1 LENQLEI
8 QLGQYKNAFSVNADN
23 YNKISLSQ
31 KVSEITEYDIR
42 NILNVSGIF
51 EEERQ
56 STNVYR
62 IYGKIQF
69 LSLLNGLSNDYGY
82 VYDLFLQKKINIK
95 NIVNSFDFYLLKA
108 GTGYT
113 YCSGA
118 TTISGS
124 SSHKYV
130 RYFDVIA
137 TPNDF
142 EIYPIGF
149 SNNVFGE
156 QDYAFNFNST
166 FNIDTYLDNFG
177 FPATELFLY
186 PVYKVKQNKWGT
198 PEVLRTTIFDI
209 SGNTSVT
216 PFYYTSFNVGD
227 RIYGDLINYV
237 ESEFFQSV
245 EKNQTYYISMPLASG
260 TTTTIGIYVSW
271 KYNPFISVRLRYFN
285 DDLETANISGTSYAE
300 VSSIPYYATYLG
312 DGNYTWRNI
321 LDQGYFDPFTG
332 LGVDYPF
339 VNKKRYLFQYT
350 ILDVIPNLD
359 DPTTLSVFK
368 EINFPNGVPISHT
381 PISPLTNAGKPCL

>member
-1 LENQLEI
+1 MENQLEI

-23 YNKISLSQ
+23 YNKIALSQ
-31 KVSEITEYDIR
+31 KVSEVTEYDIR

-56 STNVYR
+56 STNAYR

-69 LSLLNGLSNDYGY
+69 LSLLNGLKNDYTT
-82 VYDLFLQKKINIK
+82 VSDFFLQEKLNSK
-95 NIVNSFDFYLLKA
+95 NIINSFNFYLLKA

-124 SSHKYV
+124 TSHEYV
-130 RYFDVIA
+130 RYFDVVA

-142 EIYPIGF
+142 QIYPIGF

-166 FNIDTYLDNFG
+166 FNIDPYLDNFG

-186 PVYKVKQNKWGT
+186 PVYKVALNGFGT
-198 PEVLRTTIFDI
+198 PETMQSTIYDI
-209 SGNTSVT
+209 SGNTSKVS
-216 PFYYTSFNVGD
+216 FVATSLSIGD
-227 RIYGDLINYV
+227 RVYGDLINYV

-245 EKNQTYYISMPLASG
+245 ETSQTYYISTPVLSG
-260 TTTTIGIYVSW
+260 FTSISVNW
-271 KYNPFISVRLRYFN
+271 KYNPFISIKLRYFKN
-285 DDLETANISGTSYAE
+285 DLETANISGTSYVE

-312 DGNYTWRNI
+312 EGNYTWRNI
-321 LDQGYFDPFTG
+321 LDQGFYEPLTG
-332 LGVDYPF
+332 IGVDYPF
-339 VNKKRYLFQYT
+339 VNKKRYLFQYA

-359 DPTTLSVFK
+359 DPTTFAIFS
-368 EINFPNGVPISHT
+368 EINFPEGVPLSRT
-381 PISPLTNAGKPCL
+381 PISPLSNAGKPCL